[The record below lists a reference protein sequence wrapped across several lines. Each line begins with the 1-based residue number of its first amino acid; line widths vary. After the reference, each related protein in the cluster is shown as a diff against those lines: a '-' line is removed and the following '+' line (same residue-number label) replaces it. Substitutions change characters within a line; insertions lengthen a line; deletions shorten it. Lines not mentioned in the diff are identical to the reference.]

1 MHTIQSG
8 NTILVADRVKMEP
21 NVPARTKQ
29 CFIRVPYVFKG
40 RPVVNVTVSTESSTI
55 PMPVFGVQP
64 PEVAP
69 TGETLFKVSAVSVEA
84 EDNAFEYW
92 CDFTMV
98 REL

>member
-1 MHTIQSG
+1 M
-8 NTILVADRVKMEP
+8 L
-21 NVPARTKQ
+21 
-29 CFIRVPYVFKG
+29 
-40 RPVVNVTVSTESSTI
+40 
-55 PMPVFGVQP
+55 VFGVQP